1 MFMTNPSNC
10 YNAKTSTNSS
20 TSQIQKSQLNTFEE
34 IVYGNPKA
42 KGAKRPKCDPHQ
54 CRVPVSAK
62 KSAINALSGT
72 GHTVSTITNGM
83 SDFEQLYSCIS
94 SIIGGIN
101 GIGNLTIYDVSL
113 RIGIRNNLPPKNY
126 VYLHAGPRIS
136 AKCLQ
141 KIGIIS
147 LPRKQTPRVPIS
159 VFSKFCPGMS
169 SKDIEHNLC
178 IKKKKILKL
187 PAGFKGT
194 INNV

>member
-1 MFMTNPSNC
+1 MTNPSNC
-10 YNAKTSTNSS
+10 HSAKISTSVC

-83 SDFEQLYSCIS
+83 SDFEDLYAYIR
-94 SIIGGIN
+94 SIIGDIN
-101 GIGNLTIYDVSL
+101 GIGDLSVYDVSL
-113 RIGIRNNLPPKNY
+113 RIGICNNLLPKNY
-126 VYLHAGPRIS
+126 VYLHAGPKIS
-136 AKCLQ
+136 AEHLRD
-141 KIGIIS
+141 IGIIS
-147 LPRKQTPRVPIS
+147 LPRKHTPCVPTT

-178 IKKKKILKL
+178 IKKNKILKL

-194 INNV
+194 IYNV